1 MNEQYPRKAMTNLD
15 KVALI
20 FGVSGIIGRNLSE
33 FLLSEGS
40 WKVVGVSRH
49 RPEGLAGVEH
59 VAANLSDPAGCRQA
73 ISNAAPSTHV
83 FFAAWSRQSN
93 EPENCRVNG
102 AMFRNAIE
110 AAVAGGAVRH
120 VALVTGLKY
129 YMGSSD
135 HYATHALDT
144 PFTEDQPRLP
154 MENFYYEQEDIL
166 LEAAQRCG
174 FTWSVARP
182 HTVIGYA
189 PGSAMNLGTSL
200 AVYATLCRETRR
212 PFQFPGS
219 PQQYRGLVDV
229 TAAEILA
236 RHLAWQ
242 STTREG
248 ANTAFNVVNGDVFR
262 WEKMWQRIADYFEI
276 AAAPYSGEPVFLAA
290 SLSDAEHDWE
300 RIVRRHGLK
309 PHTLEQIASWWFV
322 DANLGRTQEC
332 ITDMSLSRER
342 GFLAYQRSWPAF
354 KILFDR
360 LRAER
365 VIPR

>member
-1 MNEQYPRKAMTNLD
+1 MMTDLG

-20 FGVSGIIGRNLSE
+20 FGVSGIVGRNLSE
-33 FLLSEGS
+33 FLLGEGS
-40 WKVVGVSRH
+40 WKVVGAARH
-49 RPEGLAGVEH
+49 RPDDLAGVEH
-59 VAANLSDPAGCRQA
+59 VAADLSDAAGCRRA
-73 ISNAAPSTHV
+73 ISGAAPATHV
-83 FFAAWSRQSN
+83 FFAAWSRQPN

-110 AAVAGGAVRH
+110 ATVAGGAVRH
-120 VALVTGLKY
+120 IALVTGLKY

-135 HYATHALDT
+135 HYATRELDT

-166 LEAAQRCG
+166 LEAAKRHG

-189 PGSAMNLGTSL
+189 PGSAMNLGASL
-200 AVYATLCRETRR
+200 AVYATLCRETSRV
-212 PFQFPGS
+212 FQFPGS
-219 PQQYRGLVDV
+219 SQQYYGLVDV

-236 RHLAWQ
+236 RHLTWQ
-242 STTREG
+242 ATTREA
-248 ANTAFNVVNGDVFR
+248 ANTAFNVVDGDVFR
-262 WEKMWQRIADYFEI
+262 WKKMWQRIADYFEI
-276 AAAPYSGEPVFLAA
+276 VAAPYSGEPVSLAA
-290 SLSDAEHDWE
+290 SLAGAEQDWA

-309 PHTLEQIASWWFV
+309 PYTLEQIASWWFV

-342 GFLAYQRSWPAF
+342 GFMAYQRSWPAF
-354 KILFDR
+354 KNLFDR

-365 VIPR
+365 VIP